1 MPYQALALT
10 VAAAEVEPLS
20 DALVEAGALA
30 VDVADADA
38 GTPFESPLFAEPG
51 EDPARAWPRARL
63 QALFAG
69 DADVAAALAAACA
82 AAGLP
87 VPAAPAVMP
96 VAEQD
101 WVRLTQSQFTPLRIT
116 GRLWVVPS
124 WCEPPEPSAIN
135 LLIDPGLAFGT
146 GSHATTRLC
155 LGWLDATLRGGERV
169 IDYGCG
175 SGILA
180 IAALR
185 LGAASA
191 TGVDIDPQALLAAR
205 DNAAHNS
212 VAAEFLPAQGARLE
226 PADVLVANILTN
238 PLKLLA
244 PMLAQLVRPG
254 GRIALS
260 GVLAQQA
267 EEVAG
272 VYRAF
277 FELEPPRQDEDWVLI
292 AGVRR

>member
-1 MPYQALALT
+1 MPYQALTLT
-10 VAAAEVEPLS
+10 VGAADAEALS
-20 DALVEAGALA
+20 DALIESGALA

-38 GTPFESPLFAEPG
+38 GTPLEDPLFAEPG
-51 EDPARAWPRARL
+51 ENPAGGWRRTRL
-63 QALFAG
+63 QALFAAG
-69 DADVAAALAAACA
+69 ADVGAALGAACV
-82 AAGLP
+82 AAGAP
-87 VPAAPAVMP
+87 IPAGHAVAG

-101 WVRLTQSQFTPLRIT
+101 WVRLTQSQFAPIRVSE
-116 GRLWVVPS
+116 RLWVVPS
-124 WCEPPEPSAIN
+124 WCEAPDPGAIN

-155 LGWLDATLRGGERV
+155 LAWLDANLRGGERV

-180 IAALR
+180 IAALK

-205 DNAAHNS
+205 ENAAQNA
-212 VAAEFLPAQGARLE
+212 VAAQFLPAQAARLE

-238 PLKLLA
+238 PLRLLA
-244 PMLAQLVRPG
+244 PALAQLVRPG

-260 GVLAQQA
+260 GILAQQA
-267 EEVAG
+267 TEVAG
-272 VYRAF
+272 AYRAAF
-277 FELEPPRQDEDWVLI
+277 ALEPPQEDDGWVLM

>member
-69 DADVAAALAAACA
+69 DADVA
-82 AAGLP
+82 
-87 VPAAPAVMP
+87 AVMP

>member
-1 MPYQALALT
+1 MAYQALALT
-10 VAAAEVEPLS
+10 VAAAAVEPLS

-38 GTPFESPLFAEPG
+38 GTPLESPLFAEPG

-63 QALFAG
+63 QALFAA
-69 DADVAAALAAACA
+69 DADVAAVLAAACA

-87 VPAAPAVMP
+87 VPAAPAVTP

-180 IAALR
+180 IAALK
-185 LGAASA
+185 LGASSA

-254 GRIALS
+254 GRLALS

-272 VYRAF
+272 VYSRF
-277 FELEPPRQDEDWVLI
+277 FALEPPRQDEDWVLI

>member
-38 GTPFESPLFAEPG
+38 GTPLESPLFAEPG

-212 VAAEFLPAQGARLE
+212 VAAEFLPAQGAPLE

>member
-1 MPYQALALT
+1 MPYQALVLT

-38 GTPFESPLFAEPG
+38 GTPLENPLFAEPG
-51 EDPARAWPRARL
+51 EDPARAWQRARL
-63 QALFAG
+63 QALFAA

-87 VPAAPAVMP
+87 VPAAPPVTP

-101 WVRLTQSQFTPLRIT
+101 WVRLTQSQFTPIRIT

-155 LGWLDATLRGGERV
+155 LGWLAATLRGGERV

-180 IAALR
+180 IAALK

-244 PMLAQLVRPG
+244 PMLAQLVCPG

-272 VYRAF
+272 VYRTF